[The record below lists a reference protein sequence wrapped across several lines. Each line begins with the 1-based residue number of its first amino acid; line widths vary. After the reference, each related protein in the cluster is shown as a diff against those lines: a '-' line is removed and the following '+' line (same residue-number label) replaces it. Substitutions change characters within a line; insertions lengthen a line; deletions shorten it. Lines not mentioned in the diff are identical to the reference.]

1 MPVNRP
7 AGRAL
12 IVATASN
19 RAQPLGVMQRLGY
32 TCAEADDPY
41 AAAVELSRRPL
52 VYRAVILSLTSLH
65 KEEMSLVGMI
75 KQRLPHM
82 EIWLTH
88 TDGRQAALA
97 EGMRLGADGLLTED
111 GLHRTAITS
120 GEPAKVPPP
129 KLQQTETAAE
139 NSSDPVLTAEELRA
153 LLDESPVPPNQS

>member
-1 MPVNRP
+1 MIAYGAWMSSVSMPVNRP

-19 RAQPLGVMQRLGY
+19 RAQPLSVMQRLGY
-32 TCAEADDPY
+32 VCAEVDDPY
-41 AAAVELSRRPL
+41 AAALELARRPL

-88 TDGRQAALA
+88 T
-97 EGMRLGADGLLTED
+97 
-111 GLHRTAITS
+111 
-120 GEPAKVPPP
+120 
-129 KLQQTETAAE
+129 
-139 NSSDPVLTAEELRA
+139 
-153 LLDESPVPPNQS
+153 